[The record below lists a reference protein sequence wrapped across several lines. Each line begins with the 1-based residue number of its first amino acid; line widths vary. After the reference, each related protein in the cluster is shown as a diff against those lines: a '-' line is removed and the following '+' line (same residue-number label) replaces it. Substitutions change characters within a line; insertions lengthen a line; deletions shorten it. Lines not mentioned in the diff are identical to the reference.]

1 MKIGKAIGS
10 IANVAL
16 VGGLIYGIVNW
27 QEIIPQEDDVKDF
40 AEKAC
45 VDEIERRYDVST
57 VRIYSFNETNNGYVV
72 RVTVTLTKGNAAR
85 VYCLTNS
92 HGGVKEI
99 TIEER

>member
-1 MKIGKAIGS
+1 MKIGQAVDS
-10 IANVAL
+10 IVKVAF

-57 VRIYSFNETNNGYVV
+57 VRVYSFSETNNGYVV
-72 RVTVTLTKGNAAR
+72 RVTVALTKGKTAK
-85 VYCLTNS
+85 VYCLTNTY
-92 HGGVKEI
+92 GGVREI